1 MLSWLKPRCLQ
12 NSSINIHMKIVIVTG
27 GFDPL
32 HSGHLAY
39 FKAAKLLGDRLVVG
53 LNSDEWLTRKKGRP
67 FMPMSERFALVSALS
82 VVDEVVVYNDDD
94 NSSCDAIRLTKMQY
108 PDAEIVFANGGDRTK
123 DNIPEMVFDDVEFVF
138 GVGGENKMNSSSW
151 ILEDWKKPKT
161 SRAWGYYRVLHE
173 VGSQTKLKEL
183 TVNPKTC
190 LSMQRHDKRA
200 EFWFVAEG
208 EATVY
213 TVDPHSTDRDLMA
226 SPARHQ
232 STWIKLNEWHQLC
245 NETNDPLKL
254 IEIQYGE
261 NCVEE
266 DIERK

>member
-1 MLSWLKPRCLQ
+1 
-12 NSSINIHMKIVIVTG
+12 MKIVIVTG
-27 GFDPL
+27 GFDPI

-39 FKAAKLLGDRLVVG
+39 FKAAKKLGDKLVVG
-53 LNSDEWLTRKKGRP
+53 LNSDAWLTRKKGKP
-67 FMPMSERFALVSALS
+67 FMPISERFALVSELAC
-82 VVDEVVVYNDDD
+82 VDEVVIYNDND
-94 NSSCDAIRLTKMQY
+94 NSSCDAIQLVKTRY
-108 PDAEIVFANGGDRTK
+108 PTAQIFFANGGDRTK
-123 DNIPEMVFDDVEFVF
+123 ENIPEMVFDDVEFVF
-138 GVGGENKMNSSSW
+138 GVGGEDKKNSSSW

-161 SRAWGYYRVLHE
+161 DRAWGYYRVLHE
-173 VGSQTKLKEL
+173 VGSGTKLKEL

-190 LSMQRHDKRA
+190 LSMQRHEHRA

-213 TVDPHSTDRDLMA
+213 TVDPHSTEYDLLA

-245 NETNDPLKL
+245 NETDQPLKL
-254 IEIQYGE
+254 IEIQYG
-261 NCVEE
+261 NDCIEE

>member
-1 MLSWLKPRCLQ
+1 
-12 NSSINIHMKIVIVTG
+12 MKIVIVTG

-39 FKAAKLLGDRLVVG
+39 FKSAKQLGDLLVVG

-67 FMPMSERFALVSALS
+67 FMPMSERFALVSS
-82 VVDEVVVYNDDD
+82 IEVVDEVVVYNDDD
-94 NSSCDAIRLTKMQY
+94 NSSCDAIRLVKAQY
-108 PDAEIVFANGGDRTK
+108 PDAEIIFANGGDRTK
-123 DNIPEMVFDDVEFVF
+123 ENIPEMVFDDVKFVF
-138 GVGGENKMNSSSW
+138 GVGGSNKANSSSW
-151 ILEDWKKPKT
+151 ILEEWKKPRT
-161 SRAWGYYRVLHE
+161 DRAWGYYRILHE
-173 VGSQTKLKEL
+173 VGSHVKLKEL
-183 TVNPKTC
+183 TVLPGQR
-190 LSMQRHDKRA
+190 LSMQRHEKRA

-213 TVDPHSTDRDLMA
+213 TVDPYSTDYELLA

-232 STWIKLNEWHQLC
+232 HTWIRLGEWHQLC
-245 NETNDPLKL
+245 NETDQLLKL

-261 NCVEE
+261 DCVEE